1 MALYI
6 LSVPFTTEIHPKTHH
21 GMAWGGEMMV
31 ATGASGRS
39 GGRLD

>member
-21 GMAWGGEMMV
+21 GMAWGGDD
-31 ATGASGRS
+31 
-39 GGRLD
+39 GGDGGKWPEWGET